1 MKELDHQLET
11 DQPLIGNLW
20 GAADCA
26 IQANLAYLPLL
37 FPHID
42 LAPYP
47 SIQATI
53 KQVERRPAYRK
64 AMGPA

>member
-1 MKELDHQLET
+1 MFERRTHTGPYKPCSWSDLV
-11 DQPLIGNLW
+11 PLML
-20 GAADCA
+20 
-26 IQANLAYLPLL
+26 
-37 FPHID
+37 PHIE

-53 KQVERRPAYRK
+53 KQVERRPADRK

>member
-1 MKELDHQLET
+1 MFEMRTHTGPYKLCSWSDLV
-11 DQPLIGNLW
+11 PVM
-20 GAADCA
+20 
-26 IQANLAYLPLL
+26 

>member
-1 MKELDHQLET
+1 MKELDRQL
-11 DQPLIGNLW
+11 DYNQPPVGNLW

-26 IQANLAYLPLL
+26 IQAYLAYLPLL
-37 FPHID
+37 FPQVD

-53 KQVERRPAYRK
+53 ESVVRRPAYRK
-64 AMGPA
+64 AIGSA